1 MKHSIFQRFT
11 QHPVITVGIVL
22 PAIMVATSLQFP
34 EIAQNPFMRSLQVIP
49 CAEAAALPSTS
60 PTASAASAKQVVAPA
75 QSMTPVKKTPSV
87 KTADTNHKKIPP
99 KVTKSP
105 VPKKVLHPSQKPAA
119 QAAPSL
125 TLPKPASMQSL
136 TKPEMAL
143 LISAREAYW
152 KRDAPKS
159 IADYKKLLQKVPNH
173 PGIYGEMGNVY
184 YMTGQYAPA
193 GKAYAAA
200 AREMIHLHLYAE
212 AYGLLPLI
220 GSLNPHEASAIAH
233 SLAMQRNAAAAKMRH
248 REQKPRQ

>member
-11 QHPVITVGIVL
+11 QYPVITVGIIL
-22 PAIMVATSLQFP
+22 PTIMAAISLQFP
-34 EIAQNPFMRSLQVIP
+34 EVAQNPFMRSLQVIP
-49 CAEAAALPSTS
+49 FAEAAALPSTS

-87 KTADTNHKKIPP
+87 KAADTNHKKIPP
-99 KVTKSP
+99 KVTKTP
-105 VPKKVLHPSQKPAA
+105 APKKVPHPSQKPAA

-220 GSLNPHEASAIAH
+220 GSLDPHEASAIAH
-233 SLAMQRNAAAAKMRH
+233 SLAMQRNAATAKMRH